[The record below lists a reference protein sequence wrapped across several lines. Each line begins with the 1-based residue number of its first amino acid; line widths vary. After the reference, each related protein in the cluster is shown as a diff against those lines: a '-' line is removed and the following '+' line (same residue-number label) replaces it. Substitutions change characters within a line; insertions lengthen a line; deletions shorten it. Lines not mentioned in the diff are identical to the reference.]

1 VGKPGAEKT
10 DPAARAAELRDE
22 VRLHDRL
29 YHTEARPRITDAE
42 YDALV
47 RELKALEA
55 EHPEL
60 VTPDSPTQRVGGA
73 PVSDLPNVRHEIPL
87 LSLDNAYSRDELE
100 AWLKRVRER
109 LDGRTPAFVAE
120 LKIDGLSVS
129 LVYESGILTR
139 AATRGDGTTG
149 EDVTPNVRTIHAVPL
164 KIGAAAGAA
173 AERIS
178 SKGKKG
184 AAADAAAEEI
194 PSKAKKGGVAEAA
207 SRARAGEARVGQLPF
222 EEKRPDGP
230 LRIPRLLEVRG
241 EVYFPKKS
249 FAALNASR
257 EEAGLPLFANP
268 RNAAAGSLRLLDSRI
283 TASRK
288 LSALIYSIARWEG
301 DGAPASQR
309 EGLSALEGFSF
320 PVNPHRAVLSDVEG
334 ILAFLEQWRTKRH
347 DLPFETDGV
356 VLKVDALADQKRLG
370 QTAKAP
376 RWALAYKFPPEEATT
391 LVTNIRVQVGRTGVL
406 TPIAE
411 FTPVLL
417 AGTVVKR
424 ASLHNHMDLARKDVR
439 VGDTVAVEKAGDV
452 IPQVTRVLLE
462 RRPEGARPFAMPEH
476 CPACGERVVHPEGE
490 VAVRCVNA
498 SCPAQVQEAIRH
510 FVSRR
515 ALDVEGL
522 GDERIDQLLGAGLLR
537 DVSSLYQ
544 LRKEDLAPL
553 ERWGEKSA
561 ANVIAEIEKS
571 KDAGLAR
578 LLYGLGIRQ
587 VGEKTAKLLARRF
600 LSMDA
605 LEAADES
612 ALTSVSEIG
621 PETARGILD
630 WFQRPPNRA
639 LLSKLR
645 AAGIRMN
652 ESPASSAAGG
662 PLSGGVFVL
671 TGTLPTRSR
680 EEAAAAIESAGGRVS
695 GSVSKKTT
703 AVIAGEEPGS
713 KLDKAKALGVAVWTE
728 EDLDRALGTSA

>member
-1 VGKPGAEKT
+1 MVKSGPKVK
-10 DPAARAAELRDE
+10 DPAARAGELRDE

-87 LSLDNAYSRDELE
+87 LSLDNAYSLEELQ
-100 AWLKRVRER
+100 AWLKRVNER
-109 LDGRTPAFVAE
+109 LGRMPAFVCE

-129 LVYESGILTR
+129 LVYENGVLVR

-149 EDVTPNVRTIHAVPL
+149 EDVTPNVKTIRTIPL
-164 KIGAAAGAA
+164 NLRAAGAA
-173 AERIS
+173 RKIS
-178 SKGKKG
+178 SKVK
-184 AAADAAAEEI
+184 I
-194 PSKAKKGGVAEAA
+194 PA
-207 SRARAGEARVGQLPF
+207 
-222 EEKRPDGP
+222 
-230 LRIPRLLEVRG
+230 LLEVRG

-249 FAALNASR
+249 FTNLNATR
-257 EEAGLPLFANP
+257 EKAGVPLFANP
-268 RNAAAGSLRLLDSRI
+268 RNAAAGTLRLLDARI
-283 TASRK
+283 TAQRK
-288 LSALIYSIARWEG
+288 LSAFLYSIARWEG
-301 DGAPASQR
+301 ERAPASQS
-309 EGLSALEGFSF
+309 EGLSTLEEISL
-320 PVNPHRAVLSDVEG
+320 PVNPHRAVVSDVEG
-334 ILAFLEQWRTKRH
+334 VLAFLDEWRTKRH

-356 VLKVDALADQKRLG
+356 VLKVDAAADQRRLG

-391 LVTNIRVQVGRTGVL
+391 IVTNIRVQVGRTGVL
-406 TPIAE
+406 TPVAE

-424 ASLHNHMDLARKDVR
+424 ATLHNLEDLARKDVR
-439 VGDTVAVEKAGDV
+439 VGDTVAVEKGGDV
-452 IPQVTRVLLE
+452 IPKVTRVLLDK
-462 RRPEGARPFAMPEH
+462 RPRGAKLFTLPPD
-476 CPACGERVVHPEGE
+476 CPACGEKVVRVPGE

-498 SCPAQVQEAIRH
+498 SCPAQVQESIRH

-515 ALDVEGL
+515 AFDVEGL
-522 GDERIDQLLGAGLLR
+522 GDERIDQLLGAGLLE
-537 DVSSLYQ
+537 DVTSLYA
-544 LRKEDLAPL
+544 LRKELLEPL

-561 ANVIAEIEKS
+561 ENVIAEIERS

-587 VGEKTAKLLARRF
+587 VGEKTAKVLARRF
-600 LSMDA
+600 LSMEA
-605 LEAADES
+605 LEAADEN
-612 ALTSVSEIG
+612 ALTSVPEIG
-621 PETARGILD
+621 PETARGILE

-645 AAGIRMN
+645 AAGVRMT

-662 PLSGGVFVL
+662 SLSGGVFVL
-671 TGTLPTRSR
+671 TGTLPRRSR
-680 EEAAAAIESAGGRVS
+680 EEATAAVESAGGRVS

-713 KLDKAKALGVAVWTE
+713 KLDKAKELGVSVWTE
-728 EDLDRALGTSA
+728 DDLDRALGASA